1 MHPLAIFPTS
11 LKTPRAP
18 GDTMNF
24 IPPAAGSVTPVHLL
38 AQVIMVATSVLLH
51 LALLPAVVLGSTVEP
66 RAKYFDYD
74 SLTLR
79 EVGARNTLVSTSRL
93 YNAST

>member
-1 MHPLAIFPTS
+1 
-11 LKTPRAP
+11 
-18 GDTMNF
+18 
-24 IPPAAGSVTPVHLL
+24 
-38 AQVIMVATSVLLH
+38 MVATSVLLH